1 MKHFV
6 RTLLYLLMVTFV
18 ISCQKE
24 VSTESSMDGSSQVKG
39 VLKMKIDGKQW
50 VADKVATASIMAG
63 YINITGI
70 SKDKKFF
77 TITLM
82 KDVVKTYK
90 LNPVDFEGGAALS
103 DSAELNNNSYGTMQ
117 SDDIALAGGTVTV
130 SKIDQSKKTISGTF
144 QFKLFREEDSTQ
156 KVITEGVFEDLVY
169 ETTLPPSSS
178 TDTFTVKIDGTDWK
192 GESIFGTYVDL
203 TKQIMIVANNS
214 TATKTVGLTIP
225 SNITPGS
232 YTLDFWGL
240 TYIGLYN
247 PSQSLSLASESGTLK
262 VLEHNTVTKRI
273 RGTFDFKASELVPT
287 NPPKVA
293 TLTNGYFSVKYQ

>member
-1 MKHFV
+1 MKYFA
-6 RTLLYLLMVTFV
+6 RPLMLLLTITALV
-18 ISCQKE
+18 SCQKE
-24 VSTESSMDGSSQVKG
+24 VSNESSTDGSSAVNG
-39 VLKMKIDGKQW
+39 VLKMKIDGNQW
-50 VADKVATASIMAG
+50 VADKLATASIMAG

-70 SKDKKFF
+70 SKDKKLF

-82 KDVVKTYK
+82 DDVVKTYK

-103 DSAELNNNSYGTMQ
+103 DSAELNTNSYGTMQ
-117 SDDIALAGGTVTV
+117 SDDMALAGGTVTV
-130 SKIDQSKKTISGTF
+130 SKIDEAKKTISGTF
-144 QFKLFREEDSTQ
+144 QFKLFRDEDSTQ

-225 SNITPGS
+225 SDITPGS

-240 TYIGLYN
+240 THIGLYN
-247 PSQSLSLASESGTLK
+247 PNPSLSLASESGTLK
-262 VLEHNTVTKRI
+262 VLEHNTATKRI
-273 RGTFDFKASELVPT
+273 RGTFDFKATELVPS

-293 TLTNGYFSVKYQ
+293 NLTNGYFSVKYQ